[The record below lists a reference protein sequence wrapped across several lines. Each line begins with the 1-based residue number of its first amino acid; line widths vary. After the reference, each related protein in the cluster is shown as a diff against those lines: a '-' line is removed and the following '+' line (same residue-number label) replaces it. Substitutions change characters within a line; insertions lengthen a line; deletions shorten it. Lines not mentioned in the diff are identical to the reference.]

1 MILKRPKIKFFYCC
15 SLMITTIIFITSFLI
30 VKIILF
36 KNEEKIEHKQ
46 NTEKIEY
53 KNPNTIPEEKK
64 IARKLALLGLQQII
78 KVQKL
83 ISSNEIQ
90 NEMKT
95 NYQIILEAEDQ
106 DTKTIFDQVLNG
118 KLSTANRILI
128 QGTLDFLAQK
138 LNKKIILNIEKY
150 NKNTPNSHN
159 DQLISYVP
167 LSNSD
172 YIELNMRN
180 IDNNHF
186 YILEPT
192 DTLGDGYCFFYAL
205 KYLLDKKYPSWI
217 KYIHKELEELHLKF

>member
-1 MILKRPKIKFFYCC
+1 MN
-15 SLMITTIIFITSFLI
+15 
-30 VKIILF
+30 LF
-36 KNEEKIEHKQ
+36 KNEEKIEHKK

-53 KNPNTIPEEKK
+53 KNPDTILEEKK

-78 KVQKL
+78 QVEKL

-106 DTKTIFDQVLNG
+106 DTKTIFDQVSNG

-150 NKNTPNSHN
+150 NKNTLNSFN

-172 YIELNMRN
+172 YIELNMCN

-217 KYIHKELEELHLKF
+217 KYIHKELEELNLKF